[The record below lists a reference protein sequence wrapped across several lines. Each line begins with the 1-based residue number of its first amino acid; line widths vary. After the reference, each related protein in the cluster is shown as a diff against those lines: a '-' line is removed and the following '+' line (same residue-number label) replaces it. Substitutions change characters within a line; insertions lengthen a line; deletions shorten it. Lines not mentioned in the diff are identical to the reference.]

1 MESNRLFSPIVSIV
15 SLLCD
20 ALCTISILLFYQ
32 NDYLLFHGSLNVLR
46 INVVHDKNWNQDSI
60 RGTAT
65 GIDKI

>member
-15 SLLCD
+15 SSLCD
-20 ALCTISILLFYQ
+20 ALCPLSILLFYQ

-46 INVVHDKNWNQDSI
+46 MNVVHDKNWNQDSI
-60 RGTAT
+60 SRMAT